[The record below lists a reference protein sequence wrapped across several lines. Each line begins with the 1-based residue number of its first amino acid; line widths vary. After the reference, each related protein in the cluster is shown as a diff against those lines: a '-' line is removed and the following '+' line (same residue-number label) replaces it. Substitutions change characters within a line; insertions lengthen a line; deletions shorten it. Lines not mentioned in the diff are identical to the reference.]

1 MVTVELANIENIL
14 EVEVW
19 LVDNIITEPTLIN
32 VPLSLCWNEDANY
45 VDHPGYFG
53 KVGMRYFHERKACQ
67 LGFES

>member
-45 VDHPGYFG
+45 VDHPGY
-53 KVGMRYFHERKACQ
+53 
-67 LGFES
+67 LGFGS